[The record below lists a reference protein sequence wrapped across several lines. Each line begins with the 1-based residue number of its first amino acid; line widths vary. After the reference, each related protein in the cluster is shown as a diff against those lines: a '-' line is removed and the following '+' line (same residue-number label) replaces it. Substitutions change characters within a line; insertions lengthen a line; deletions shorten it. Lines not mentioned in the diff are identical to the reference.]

1 MLHQTIFRPPGIKKR
16 PSRLSLVALMDIFT
30 ILLFFLLLTSGESQ
44 KIENARFVDI
54 PSSSKGATPH
64 NQVVI
69 SLGKEVIA
77 VDDTIIAQVKD
88 IRANGNKSLKELEV
102 YLQEYKATR
111 EQELT
116 AFEKKEGLSI
126 TIMGDKETP
135 FELLKQVMWT
145 CRGQDFRNISLAVN
159 RVSSQDLV
167 F

>member
-1 MLHQTIFRPPGIKKR
+1 MKKR

-54 PSSSKGATPH
+54 PTSSKGVTPH
-64 NQVVI
+64 NEVVI
-69 SLGKEVIA
+69 SLGKEEIA
-77 VDDTIIAQVKD
+77 VDNTVIVQIKD
-88 IRANGNKSLKELEV
+88 IRPNGNKPLKELDEYLKEV
-102 YLQEYKATR
+102 KENRQ
-111 EQELT
+111 QELT

-126 TIMGDKETP
+126 TILGDKETS

-145 CRGQDFRNISLAVN
+145 CRGQGFLNISLAVN
-159 RVSSQDLV
+159 RISSSDII